1 MAVLKTTLTCL
12 LLSCGAAMAGE
23 QATTVAP
30 ADTAAKPA
38 VDPATASAKADEGA
52 STEPT
57 GAEGTSPLK
66 KQCEAIS
73 GSRIRP
79 STANDCKSAHGP
91 MRTYTN
97 EDLQRTGEIDIN
109 EALRK
114 LDTIFR

>member
-12 LLSCGAAMAGE
+12 LLACGATMAGE
-23 QATTVAP
+23 QATTATAP
-30 ADTAAKPA
+30 AETAAKPA
-38 VDPATASAKADEGA
+38 ADPAT
-52 STEPT
+52 STEAAGPDST
-57 GAEGTSPLK
+57 LPLK

-79 STANDCKSAHGP
+79 SAANNCQSAHGP
-91 MRTYTN
+91 LRTFTN

-109 EALRK
+109 QALRK